1 MYITSMTNIDKFCS
15 DADRLMTRSGGPD
28 GLTPGR
34 LAAELSRMFLICAR
48 DYGDLASNL
57 AAYWIDEY
65 TSSLSTTEGR
75 KAAVDWFSFLLALLE
90 GTFTKDMDFSDRDW
104 EEIRDNVSADAE
116 NLDMDLV
123 MSIMTIIVDRGKS

>member
-1 MYITSMTNIDKFCS
+1 MSR
-15 DADRLMTRSGGPD
+15 AGGPE
-28 GLTPGR
+28 GLKAER
-34 LAAELSRMFLICAR
+34 LAAELARMFLVCAR

-75 KAAVDWFSFLLALLE
+75 KSAVDWFSFLLALLE

-123 MSIMTIIVDRGKS
+123 MSIMTIVVDRGKS